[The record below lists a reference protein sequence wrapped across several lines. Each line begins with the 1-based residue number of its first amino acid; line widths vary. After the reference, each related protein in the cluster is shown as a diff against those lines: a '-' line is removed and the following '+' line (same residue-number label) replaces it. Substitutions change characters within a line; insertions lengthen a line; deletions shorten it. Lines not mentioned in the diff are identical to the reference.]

1 LKIALLGYG
10 KMGKVIESTAI
21 KRGHTIVSIIDSIKV
36 GEIKSADI
44 AIDFSTP
51 NSAFQNIEKALKN
64 KVSVVSGTTGWL
76 KDLNKLEK
84 LAIKENVGFIYSSN
98 FSLGVNLFF
107 QLNKSLSKLMT
118 SHNYS
123 VELSEKH
130 HAKKVDSP
138 SGTSISLAN
147 EIILNS
153 KYEKW
158 KLDSGNKELL
168 NIKSSRTGHFPGIH
182 NVSYKS
188 EFDKISIEHESYSR
202 AGYAIGAVI
211 AAEWLCGKNGVFSM
225 SDVLNIK

>member
-1 LKIALLGYG
+1 
-10 KMGKVIESTAI
+10 MGKVIESTAI
-21 KRGHTIVSIIDSIKV
+21 NRGHTIISIIDSKKE

-51 NSAFQNIEKALKN
+51 NSAFQNIEKAFNN

-76 KDLNKLEK
+76 KNLDKIEK
-84 LAIKENVGFIYSSN
+84 LAIKKNVGFIYSSN

-118 SHNYS
+118 SYNYS
-123 VELSEKH
+123 IELSEKH
-130 HAKKVDSP
+130 HAKKIDSP

-147 EIILNS
+147 EIISNSRYEKWGLNS
-153 KYEKW
+153 K
-158 KLDSGNKELL
+158 NKKVLE
-168 NIKSSRTGHFPGIH
+168 IKSSRNGHFPGTH

-202 AGYAIGAVI
+202 SGYALGAVI
-211 AAEWLCGKNGVFSM
+211 AAEWLYGKNGVYSM
-225 SDVLNIK
+225 SDVLNIN